1 MTIPKTFASLAL
13 ILFAG
18 LQLSAQS
25 GKVSRVKISRTS
37 AAADNKRTA
46 SVSKQKQ
53 LFLLDSAEIMTI
65 TDEKLREDQVGFVS
79 TVRDPFTL
87 FKLGYGKYDSV
98 TFIFTKH
105 YLQLPPELKNTPS
118 TARLEKRNTNR
129 YYFRGR
135 LYTGKVIDYYY
146 SGDVKSESY
155 YEDGLLKGAEKKYDV
170 NGLLTLHTTT
180 VSDTLDTEKT
190 SMDSAGN
197 VYYRWKYLLPQKVS
211 VSEYYYPD
219 GSLKT
224 RIEAHRNGTL
234 VKKYLSS
241 GMITD
246 SVFKPWPG
254 MGTAV
259 KPKTMERREKLLNI
273 DEYDVALKREPGNPA
288 IYLARA
294 AYRIKKLDYAGALAD
309 LNACIAIEPQE
320 PDYYGERALVPVYKA
335 AYWDTDS
342 RLNKREIVEYMRTH
356 PNINIPAADKASMM
370 KDLQRAAVPFSTDNV
385 FKELYKYLKSINF

>member
-1 MTIPKTFASLAL
+1 MMIPKTFAGLTL

-25 GKVSRVKISRTS
+25 GKVRAPGPS
-37 AAADNKRTA
+37 AAAAGSRTG

-53 LFLLDSAEIMTI
+53 LFLLDSAEIKTL

-105 YLQLPPELKNTPS
+105 YLQLPQELKNIPS
-118 TARLEKRNTNR
+118 ATRLEKRPNNR

-146 SGDVKSESY
+146 SGDVKSEAY
-155 YEDGLLKGAEKKYDV
+155 YEDGLLKGVEKKYDV
-170 NGLLTLHTTT
+170 NGMLTLHAT
-180 VSDTLDTEKT
+180 VVTDTLVMKKT
-190 SMDSAGN
+190 SMDSVGN
-197 VYYRWKYLLPQKVS
+197 VYYRWEFLPQKKAS
-211 VSEYYYPD
+211 IYEYYYPD

-224 RIEAHRNGTL
+224 RTETQGGNRL

-241 GMITD
+241 GVMTD
-246 SVFKPWPG
+246 SAYYARPG
-254 MGTAV
+254 SGIIIKTKTA
-259 KPKTMERREKLLNI
+259 ERREKLLKI
-273 DEYDVALKREPGNPA
+273 DEYDVALKREPGNPE

-294 AYRIKKLDYAGALAD
+294 AYRIKTLDYAGALAD
-309 LNACIAIEPQE
+309 VNTCIAIEPQE
-320 PDYYGERALVPVYKA
+320 PDYYGERALVPIYKA

-342 RLNKREIVEYMRTH
+342 RLNKKEIVEYMRKH
-356 PNINIPAADKASMM
+356 PDINIPAADKASMM
-370 KDLQRAAVPFSTDNV
+370 KDLQKAAVPFSQDNV
-385 FKELYKYLKSINF
+385 FKELYKYLKQINF